1 MVCGICFVR
10 RRCVSVVLGLDCC
23 FLASGLGFGLAFRFS
38 WLFLIWF
45 CSLCGMI
52 LFWVWLLGFVACD
65 CVLCGLFVAALLLLQ
80 F

>member
-1 MVCGICFVR
+1 MRVG
-10 RRCVSVVLGLDCC
+10 G
-23 FLASGLGFGLAFRFS
+23 SGLGLLFSGKWFRLWLAFRFS

-45 CSLCGMI
+45 CSLCDMI
-52 LFWVWLLGFVACD
+52 LFWVWLLGFVACG